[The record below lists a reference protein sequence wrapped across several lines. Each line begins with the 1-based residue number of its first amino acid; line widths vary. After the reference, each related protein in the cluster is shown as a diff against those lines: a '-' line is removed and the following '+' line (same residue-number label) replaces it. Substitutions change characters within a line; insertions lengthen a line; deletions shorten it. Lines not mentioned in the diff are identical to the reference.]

1 MQRATQ
7 QTRAEATTTQVDRG
21 TNPPLRT
28 QAVSKLPFINYSGN
42 QTALRR
48 LTRTS
53 PHVQCKLTIGAVD
66 DPLEAE
72 ADRVADHVMRMPD
85 PDAKLSS
92 AAPQLSRKCGAC
104 EEEDKKLNAQPDGT
118 LAQGDAP
125 PIVHDVLNSSG
136 QSLDSATC
144 AFMEPRFG
152 YDFSRVRVHSDAA
165 AQQSARDVNANAYTV
180 QNNIVFAAGQL
191 APGTRRGQQLMA
203 HELAHV
209 VQQNGAPAVIQRGP
223 HDPPPPSRP
232 AADRAAYERY
242 LETLRETMAKPA
254 VANPELAEIVE
265 KLYRDHPEIGS
276 GSTAAAIRN
285 ELATGMATKGTRH
298 LTAGHERMNMLAKWF
313 ENQKELAKAIAKK
326 ARKLPPGTLASAR
339 DVATAEHLFKDLQQS
354 VDSGYYADFE
364 ITFHP
369 PAGGPAG
376 GTDPAPPTDPAA
388 APATDPGTAPATA
401 PATPEP
407 AGTTPPVGVAP
418 AVEEIGEAAWVSV
431 FRSASKFLAKEGPG
445 LVLQLV
451 AMALFPPKVHIHSDN
466 AAELSRTKLEPA
478 VQAAL
483 EKQKGVFKKMLD
495 EDWSQSIYANVTA
508 TLSYRVEGSPSGAG
522 DLELY
527 LVDVAFVDMQIAHE
541 DDHGA
546 DAKFDISARPITRHV
561 TQALLLFEPESVT
574 RDREWAQAQQKYQ
587 DCVRQYGTGHV
598 PPAAGVDGDQ
608 PNPEEGPCIPPH
620 MKPME
625 GP

>member
-7 QTRAEATTTQVDRG
+7 QTHAEAIRTQEDHW
-21 TNPPLRT
+21 TNPPVPSH
-28 QAVSKLPFINYSGN
+28 AASKLPFINYSGN

-92 AAPQLSRKCGAC
+92 AAPQLSRKCDAC
-104 EEEDKKLNAQPDGT
+104 EEEDKKLNAKPDGT

-125 PIVHDVLNSSG
+125 PIVHEVLNSSG
-136 QSLDSATC
+136 QSLDSATRG
-144 AFMEPRFG
+144 FMEPRFG
-152 YDFSRVRVHSDAA
+152 HDFSRVRVHSDAA
-165 AQQSARDVNANAYTV
+165 AQQSAHDVNAKAYTV

-191 APGTRRGQQLMA
+191 APGTREGQQLMA

-209 VQQNGAPAVIQRGP
+209 VQQNSAPAVVRRGP
-223 HDPPPPSRP
+223 HDPDKPSSP

-242 LETLRETMAKPA
+242 LETLRETMAKP
-254 VANPELAEIVE
+254 VVKDPELAKIIE
-265 KLYRDHPEIGS
+265 KLYRDHPEVGS

-298 LTAGHERMNMLAKWF
+298 LQAGHERMTMLSDWIKK
-313 ENQKELAKAIAKK
+313 QKKLADDLAAGG
-326 ARKLPPGTLASAR
+326 ARARAARGIPASAK

-354 VDSGYYADFE
+354 VDSGYYAEFE

-376 GTDPAPPTDPAA
+376 GGDPAPPTDPAA
-388 APATDPGTAPATA
+388 TPATDPAAPATA

-407 AGTTPPVGVAP
+407 AGTTPPAGVAP
-418 AVEEIGEAAWVSV
+418 AAEEIGEAAWVSV
-431 FRSASKFLAKEGPG
+431 FRSASKFLAKEAPG

-451 AMALFPPKVHIHSDN
+451 AMALFPPKVRIHDEN

-483 EKQKGVFKKMLD
+483 QKQKAVFGKLLE

-508 TLSYRVEGSPSGAG
+508 TLSYRVSGASAP
-522 DLELY
+522 DLDVY
-527 LVDVAFVDMQIAHE
+527 LVDVAFVDMKIAHE
-541 DDHGA
+541 DDTGA
-546 DAKFDISARPITRHV
+546 DTKFDISARPITRHM

-574 RDREWAQAQQKYQ
+574 RDREWAEAQKKYEE
-587 DCVRQYGTGHV
+587 CVRQYGTGHV
-598 PPAAGVDGDQ
+598 PPAAGVDENQ

-620 MKPME
+620 MKAME

>member
-7 QTRAEATTTQVDRG
+7 QTHAEASTTQEDHR
-21 TNPPLRT
+21 TNPPVPSH
-28 QAVSKLPFINYSGN
+28 AASKLPFINYSGN

-48 LTRTS
+48 LTGTS
-53 PHVQCKLTIGAVD
+53 PHVQYKLTIGAFN
-66 DPLEAE
+66 DPLEDE
-72 ADRVADHVMRMPD
+72 ADRVADHVLRMPD

-104 EEEDKKLNAQPDGT
+104 EEEDKKLNAKPDGT

-125 PIVHDVLNSSG
+125 PIVHEVLNSSG
-136 QSLDSATC
+136 QFLDSATR

-165 AQQSARDVNANAYTV
+165 AQQSAHDVNANAYTV

-191 APGTRRGQQLMA
+191 APGTREGQQLMA

-223 HDPPPPSRP
+223 HDPDKPPSP

-242 LETLRETMAKPA
+242 LETLRETMAKP
-254 VANPELAEIVE
+254 VVKDPELAKIIE

-298 LTAGHERMNMLAKWF
+298 LQAGQERMTMLADWLKK
-313 ENQKELAKAIAKK
+313 QKKLAKN
-326 ARKLPPGTLASAR
+326 LAAAAS
-339 DVATAEHLFKDLQQS
+339 DVATAEHLFLDLQQS
-354 VDSGYYADFE
+354 VHSGYYADFE

-376 GTDPAPPTDPAA
+376 GVDPAPAPAPAPPTDPA
-388 APATDPGTAPATA
+388 TAPTTTPA

-407 AGTTPPVGVAP
+407 AGTTPPAGVAP
-418 AVEEIGEAAWVSV
+418 AAEEIGEAAWVSV
-431 FRSASKFLAKEGPG
+431 FRSAGKFLAKEAPG

-451 AMALFPPKVHIHSDN
+451 AMALFPPKVHIHDEN

-478 VQAAL
+478 VKAAL
-483 EKQKGVFKKMLD
+483 EKQKAVFKKLLD

-508 TLSYRVEGSPSGAG
+508 TLSYQVSGSSAP
-522 DLELY
+522 DLDVY
-527 LVDVAFVDMQIAHE
+527 LVDVAFVDMKIAHE
-541 DDHGA
+541 DDTGA
-546 DAKFDISARPITRHV
+546 DTKFDISARPITRHV

-574 RDREWAQAQQKYQ
+574 RDREWAEAQKKYEE
-587 DCVRQYGTGHV
+587 CVRQYGTGHV
-598 PPAAGVDGDQ
+598 PPAAGVDENQ